1 MTSFF
6 KRSGRFNPLITAAI
20 VVTWLVLMGYLLRD
34 RIMESGAHVSETFQI
49 SAVESDDWFMIRIS
63 GAYAGFGRSRQFKK
77 DGGWTIRDDLNISL
91 NLQGQ
96 VKPVRISNESEVDEN
111 FRLISFRLKVSSGIV
126 SFEQKGRMSGRDL
139 VVDIPQFQGGGTK
152 KLKLAE
158 VPRISRSLGLP
169 VPLTGL
175 QVNDEIRMPIFDP
188 LDGNKWDAVIK
199 VLEKADLDI
208 GDKKIPSWRVR
219 ATFRAVELVMWIDD
233 QGRLLKGRMP
243 LGITVVRSDRNEIAR
258 EMKTFRDLPDL
269 VGMTAVQV
277 EGTIPESDDL
287 RVVRYEI
294 QGAGSMAIPSDDRQ
308 KLKGADIE
316 IIRQSIS
323 DATYQLPNEDRKM
336 GRYLMSS
343 RFIRSDDPEIVR
355 KAREIIGDEKD
366 PVKAAILINK
376 WVYEYLR
383 KVPTPSVPDAV
394 TVLQTK
400 QGDCNEH
407 AVLAASLAGCGI
419 ARAGCCWTH
428 L

>member
-175 QVNDEIRMPIFDP
+175 QVNDEIRMPI
-188 LDGNKWDAVIK
+188 L
-199 VLEKADLDI
+199 
-208 GDKKIPSWRVR
+208 
-219 ATFRAVELVMWIDD
+219 
-233 QGRLLKGRMP
+233 
-243 LGITVVRSDRNEIAR
+243 
-258 EMKTFRDLPDL
+258 
-269 VGMTAVQV
+269 
-277 EGTIPESDDL
+277 
-287 RVVRYEI
+287 
-294 QGAGSMAIPSDDRQ
+294 
-308 KLKGADIE
+308 
-316 IIRQSIS
+316 
-323 DATYQLPNEDRKM
+323 DRK
-336 GRYLMSS
+336 
-343 RFIRSDDPEIVR
+343 
-355 KAREIIGDEKD
+355 
-366 PVKAAILINK
+366 
-376 WVYEYLR
+376 
-383 KVPTPSVPDAV
+383 SVV
-394 TVLQTK
+394 
-400 QGDCNEH
+400 
-407 AVLAASLAGCGI
+407 
-419 ARAGCCWTH
+419 
-428 L
+428 